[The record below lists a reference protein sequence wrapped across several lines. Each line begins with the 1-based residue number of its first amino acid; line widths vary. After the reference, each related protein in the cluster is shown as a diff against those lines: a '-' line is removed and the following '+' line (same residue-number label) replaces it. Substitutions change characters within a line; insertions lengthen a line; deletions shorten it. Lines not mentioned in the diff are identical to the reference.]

1 MGAGGLSGHLLNREN
16 LDLVRRVAW
25 QRGRPQIIGE
35 ARRYY
40 DAHPGEV
47 ARVAANLASVGLG
60 SSGAA
65 LDAVLD
71 GIAAHYYEKLF
82 ALVKTYEAH
91 WVSLNRVDV
100 GDAFSVFAEAKETGR
115 GVFVAQ
121 SHFGATYLLAGVLMS
136 RGIEASMVGR
146 FPEPV
151 GSLLRANG
159 AAIAGRYGAARAN
172 LLNLVDPAVDV
183 PTEMLVRLRQRQ
195 VLSNVFD
202 ENNEFS
208 RPVRLLGRDLFGG
221 SGMDLILRHFTDEQL
236 IVVTPF
242 LVRTS
247 DDSFRYEI
255 DRHSL
260 AGGDVIQG
268 FFASLERRVLAHPE
282 QWYFAQELHESFED
296 KRKGA

>member
-1 MGAGGLSGHLLNREN
+1 MSAKGLSAHLLTKEN
-16 LDLVRRVAW
+16 LELVRKVAW
-25 QRGRPQIIGE
+25 QRGRPQIVAA

-40 DAHPGEV
+40 EAHPEEV
-47 ARVAANLASVGLG
+47 ELVAANLERVGLANA
-60 SSGAA
+60 GAA

-71 GIAAHYYEKLF
+71 GIAAHYFEKLF
-82 ALVKTYEAH
+82 ALVKTYESYWIAR
-91 WVSLNRVDV
+91 NRVDA
-100 GDAFSVFAEAKETGR
+100 GGALAVFEEARDTRR
-115 GVFVAQ
+115 GVFIAQ
-121 SHFGATYLLAGVLMS
+121 SHFGATYLLASVLMS
-136 RGIEASMVGR
+136 YGVEASMVGK

-151 GSLLRANG
+151 GSMLRANG
-159 AAIAGRYGAARAN
+159 AAIAERYGAARAN

-183 PTEMLVRLRQRQ
+183 PMEMLVRLKQRQ

-247 DDSFRYEI
+247 DEAFRYEL

-260 AGGDVIQG
+260 ASGDVVQA
-268 FFASLERRVLAHPE
+268 FYDSLERRVLAHPE
-282 QWYFAQELHESFED
+282 QWYFVQELHGSFED

>member
-1 MGAGGLSGHLLNREN
+1 MSTQGLSAHLLNKEN
-16 LDLVRRVAW
+16 LELVRKVAW
-25 QRGRPQIIGE
+25 QRGRPEIMTA

-40 DAHPGEV
+40 DAHPDEV
-47 ARVAANLASVGLG
+47 ALIASNLDRMGLAC
-60 SSGAA
+60 SGAA
-65 LDAVLD
+65 LDEVLD
-71 GIAAHYYEKLF
+71 GIAAHYFEKLF

-91 WVSLNRVDV
+91 WIALNRIDV
-100 GDAFSVFAEAKETGR
+100 GESLRVFEEARDTNR
-115 GVFVAQ
+115 GVFIAQ
-121 SHFGATYLLAGVLMS
+121 SHFGATYLLASALMS
-136 RGIEASMVGR
+136 HGIETAMVGK

-159 AAIAGRYGAARAN
+159 AAIAARYGTAKSH
-172 LLNLVDPAVDV
+172 LLNLADPAVDV
-183 PTEMLVRLRQRQ
+183 PMEMLVRLKQRQ

-208 RPVRLLGRDLFGG
+208 RPVKLLDRDIFGG

-247 DDSFRYEI
+247 DESFRYEL

-260 AGGDVIQG
+260 SCGDIVQS
-268 FFASLERRVLAHPE
+268 FYCSLEKRISAHPA
-282 QWYFAQELHESFED
+282 QWYFIQELHESFED
-296 KRKGA
+296 KRRA